1 MLGKKAKN
9 LIQARQMVEDVLKN
23 GQAWEKFRQMVI
35 AQGGDVKFIDEPDLL
50 PKAKYIETFN
60 VEKNGFV
67 HWVDA
72 RKIGEAAVDLGAGRA
87 KKGDPI
93 DHSVGIVVLH
103 KVGDYVIEGE
113 PLFTIH
119 ANSEEKLQLAK
130 QQVLNAH
137 IIKEEECDPLPL
149 FYEIVD

>member
-1 MLGKKAKN
+1 
-9 LIQARQMVEDVLKN
+9 
-23 GQAWEKFRQMVI
+23 
-35 AQGGDVKFIDEPDLL
+35 
-50 PKAKYIETFN
+50 
-60 VEKNGFV
+60 VEKNGFI

-72 RKIGEAAVDLGAGRA
+72 RKIGETAVDLGAGRA

-119 ANSEEKLQLAK
+119 ANSKEKLELAK
-130 QQVLNAH
+130 QRVLMAH
-137 IIKEEECDPLPL
+137 TIKEEECKPLPL